1 VDEIMVCPDCSRE
14 HSDPGEERLG
24 LRVRCIDCALERELE
39 FIATAVVHVMVAPA
53 ERPAA

>member
-1 VDEIMVCPDCSRE
+1 MVCPDCSRE

-39 FIATAVVHVMVAPA
+39 CIATAVVHVMVAPA